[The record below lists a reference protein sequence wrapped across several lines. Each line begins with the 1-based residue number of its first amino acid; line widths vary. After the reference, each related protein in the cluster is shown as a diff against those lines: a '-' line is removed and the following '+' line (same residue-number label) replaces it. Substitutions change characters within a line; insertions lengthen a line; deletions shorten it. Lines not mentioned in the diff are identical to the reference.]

1 MKKAMALLLCCII
14 ALGMFAGC
22 GSEPAKDPDTSKSV
36 ESPGADEESYVV
48 GYCEY
53 ALSNSWTVQAME
65 EFKNKADQLKADG
78 VVSEYYLTDAG
89 GDNAKQVADMQD
101 LMVKGCDIILL
112 CPGSTEAL
120 NATIDEATEDGI
132 VVVTWDSQVSTDSVT
147 AAVTSDQA
155 VYGKLIGNWLGEQLP
170 DGGKVIVLDGVAGAS
185 TSQIRSEAAV
195 AAMLAVS
202 PDIEIIAQ
210 VNCDWDYATA
220 KAAME
225 DLLVAHPKIDG
236 VLSQGGAMTQAAMD
250 AFEAAGRDMV
260 PMTGEDNNGFMKT
273 WKKYQ
278 ADGFTS
284 IAPGIPTYE
293 TAVALETAIAAKR
306 GETVDKIVYVEA
318 EPVTDETLDN
328 FIREDLADGYWVH
341 TRLSSEKLVEMF
353 GEGGSAADLG

>member
-1 MKKAMALLLCCII
+1 MKKILVWVFSLVLVLTWASVCA
-14 ALGMFAGC
+14 FADGNE
-22 GSEPAKDPDTSKSV
+22 GF
-36 ESPGADEESYVV
+36 VV
-48 GYCEY
+48 GYCEFD
-53 ALSNSWTVQAME
+53 LSNSWTVQAQE
-65 EFKNKADQLKADG
+65 EFLTRVEELKTEG
-78 VVSEYYLTDAG
+78 VVSEYYMTNAG

-101 LMVKGCDIILL
+101 LMVKGCDIILF

-120 NATIDEATEDGI
+120 NATIEEAVEAGI
-132 VVVTWDSQVSTDSVT
+132 VCISWDSQVSTESVT

-155 VYGKLIGNWLGEQLP
+155 LYGQRIGKWLGEQLP

-185 TSQIRSEAAV
+185 TSIIRSEAGI
-195 AAMLAVS
+195 AAMLEAS

-210 VNCDWDYATA
+210 VSCDWDYATA

-225 DLLVAHPKIDG
+225 DLLIAHPQIDG

-250 AFEAAGRDMV
+250 AFAAAGREMV

-293 TAVALETAIAAKR
+293 TAVALDSAIAVLR
-306 GETVDKIVYVEA
+306 GENIEKVIYVEA
-318 EPVTDETLDN
+318 DPVTDEALDE

-341 TRLSSEKLVEMF
+341 THLSEEKLVNLF
-353 GEGGSAADLG
+353 GEDGSAADL